1 MARKDERKAAAE
13 ELRSVAK
20 HLISM
25 AEKLE
30 GKEEKETP
38 REELSYTDARQA
50 LAEKSRAGHTAKIK
64 EILISHG
71 ADKLSAIDPKEYA
84 GILKD
89 AEVLV

>member
-1 MARKDERKAAAE
+1 MVKKNVAD
-13 ELRSVAK
+13 ELRSMAEQ
-20 HLISM
+20 LISIADKIQEPEPKE
-25 AEKLE
+25 AEP
-30 GKEEKETP
+30 EK
-38 REELSYTDARQA
+38 ELSYTDIRKI

-64 EILISHG
+64 EILIAHG